1 MHPPPYSLTVSARR
15 LATWI
20 SASIAGLLIAHITVQ
35 LLRFTTGNARL
46 YGLAYIFSLGAEK
59 NIPTLYASFSM
70 LFCALLLMAIS
81 LARRPGQRLSRHYW
95 AGLSL
100 IFGFLAIDEILEVHE
115 KLIDPMREYFGASG
129 ALYYAWVIPYSIGA
143 LVIVAVYA
151 PFLLRL
157 PRRSAILFVLAGA
170 IFVTGAIGFEML
182 SGMVYL
188 PGTPLNARYVVIQ
201 TFEEVL
207 ELSGIGIFI
216 FALADY
222 IETHLGGISVT
233 IGDDRRQP

>member
-1 MHPPPYSLTVSARR
+1 MHPPSYLPAVSARR
-15 LATWI
+15 LAAWV
-20 SASIAGLLIAHITVQ
+20 SAAIAGLLFAHTIVQ

-46 YGLAYIFSLGAEK
+46 YGLSYLFSLGAEG

-70 LFCALLLMAIS
+70 LFCAFLLATIG
-81 LARRPGQRLSRHYW
+81 LAQRPGQPVSRRYW
-95 AGLSL
+95 FGLSL
-100 IFGFLAIDEILEVHE
+100 IFGFLAVDELLEVHE
-115 KLIDPMREYFGASG
+115 KLIDPTREYFGASG

-143 LVIVAVYA
+143 LVIVAAYV

-182 SGMVYL
+182 SGTVYV
-188 PGTPLNARYVVIQ
+188 PGMPLNARYVVIQ

-207 ELSGIGIFI
+207 EMSGTGIFI

-233 IGDDRRQP
+233 IGDDRRQL